1 MKTINQDIK
10 EENFRPVYL
19 LYGEEDFLRRAY
31 EEPAERSDRRG

>member
-19 LYGEEDFLRRAY
+19 LYGCLLYTSISMQCRYLRLQ
-31 EEPAERSDRRG
+31 